1 MLISDLGYNCDMSQQ
16 RSDLKH
22 AINEPRKSEGQ
33 KFMRYFTLGP
43 NTNSLQNPI
52 VSDISFPKFLAHRKM
67 INSNIPLNSIILPK
81 IILHLRCVF
90 LSLGKVF
97 RHPGFT
103 FHPPGAGSSSS
114 SNSSSFP
121 TRKLEVD
128 GPSSSGESSALLVA
142 GCGCWLLIFEVE
154 RAASNVADM
163 AKHM

>member
-1 MLISDLGYNCDMSQQ
+1 MSLVNHQ
-16 RSDLKH
+16 
-22 AINEPRKSEGQ
+22 GQ

-81 IILHLRCVF
+81 ITCGIRSSFIWDVF
-90 LSLGKVF
+90 FCQLGKVF
-97 RHPGFT
+97 RRHPGF
-103 FHPPGAGSSSS
+103 HVSPPDPAGSSSS